1 MGILNIRVIAQL
13 DAELFSRM
21 EPAQQAEYIDSNSS
35 QPEALKELYPRAK
48 DAMIRFMIVAATRDT
63 DLADRLFASLSMDDK
78 YVRLKLLPYISSKSK
93 EEAKKVAMQFFND
106 YETAINVINHLSPYE
121 SRALLQSVQTMGL
134 PMNEHIV
141 KYLQDSLKREPLT
154 DTDDL

>member
-1 MGILNIRVIAQL
+1 MGTLNLRVIAQL

-35 QPEALKELYPRAK
+35 QPEMLKELYPRAK
-48 DAMIRFMIVAATRDT
+48 DAMIRFMIVQATRDT
-63 DLADRLFASLSMDDK
+63 ELADRLFSTLSMDDK

-106 YETAINVINHLSPYE
+106 FDTAINVINHLSPYE
-121 SRALLQSVQTMGL
+121 SRALLQSVQAMGL
-134 PMNEHIV
+134 PMNEHII
-141 KYLQDSLKREPLT
+141 KYLKDSLQKDPLT
-154 DTDDL
+154 DVDDL